1 MATARWVS
9 PAYSLAC
16 RNVDTPVCE
25 PVFRPMPG
33 ACIPRK
39 DTGPHT
45 PGQRA
50 TIVEFRTAPVN
61 DMIVR
66 ASSRRACEISNHDAR
81 LSPQVALLPDGLP
94 ASGIEISMPLACFK
108 SQCLARLEQGTRLHS
123 STRFLH
129 GIETRI
135 RSGRQEVG
143 RGTGR
148 TSCKRL
154 KMTRVHAGHF
164 VGVQGFVVPLTSS
177 CSATGSRCRAF
188 SLLPHRWR
196 RACS

>member
-33 ACIPRK
+33 ACMPRK
-39 DTGPHT
+39 DAGPHT

-61 DMIVR
+61 DIIVR
-66 ASSRRACEISNHDAR
+66 ASSRRACKISNHDAR
-81 LSPQVALLPDGLP
+81 LPAQVALLPDGLP

-148 TSCKRL
+148 TCAIRREVRAAAPPLLRRSARSC
-154 KMTRVHAGHF
+154 
-164 VGVQGFVVPLTSS
+164 
-177 CSATGSRCRAF
+177 
-188 SLLPHRWR
+188 
-196 RACS
+196 